1 LQETCTICEICEM
14 EGQLERKPASIF
26 LTKKQSSFAENL
38 EAGMVVKAS
47 IEEAHQDV
55 ANEKHRLKNREY
67 KK

>member
-1 LQETCTICEICEM
+1 M

-38 EAGMVVKAS
+38 EAGMVMKAS